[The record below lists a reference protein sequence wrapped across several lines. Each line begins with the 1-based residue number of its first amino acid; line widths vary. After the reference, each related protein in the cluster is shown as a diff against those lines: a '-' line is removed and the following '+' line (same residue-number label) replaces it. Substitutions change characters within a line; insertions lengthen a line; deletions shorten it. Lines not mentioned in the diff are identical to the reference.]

1 MEKAQ
6 ESMAQWPTFIQQYDL
21 DPEIGILIRPTH
33 KVTAF
38 NYDKLKLYVE
48 YMMSLSKA
56 EEIEAA
62 IANFP
67 DLEIK

>member
-6 ESMAQWPTFIQQYDL
+6 ESMAQWQNFIQQYDL
-21 DPEIGILIRPTH
+21 DPEVGILIRPTH
-33 KVTAF
+33 KVNAF
-38 NYDKLKLYVE
+38 NYDKLKQYVD
-48 YMMSLSKA
+48 YMIPLNKT

-62 IANFP
+62 ITNFP